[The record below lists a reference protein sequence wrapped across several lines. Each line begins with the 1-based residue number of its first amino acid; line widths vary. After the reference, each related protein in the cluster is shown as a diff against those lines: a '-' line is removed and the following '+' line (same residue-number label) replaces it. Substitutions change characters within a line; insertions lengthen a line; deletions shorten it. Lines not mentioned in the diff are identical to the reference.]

1 MPKVIFEK
9 LIISESENWIIL
21 NKPSGMITESN
32 PFEQALEDHLKTYL
46 TNNKKNAFVGVVHR
60 LDKVTSG
67 LIIFAK
73 KKSILKIL
81 NAMIANRQIKKAY
94 QAIVERKPNNDSAT
108 LVNQIEK
115 DIKSK
120 KAIIHAKSSKNTKE
134 AKLENSVNKKT
145 HLGYLLNIDL
155 YTGRFHQIRAQL
167 AHIKSPIVG
176 DSTYEGIK
184 HKQVEKGRILLHANK
199 LNFPKNEIGLPSQ
212 VHCAIDLPN
221 ESK

>member
-1 MPKVIFEK
+1 MSKIIFEK

-46 TNNKKNAFVGVVHR
+46 IKNKKNAFVGVVHR

-73 KKSILKIL
+73 KKSILKTL

-120 KAIIHAKSSKNTKE
+120 KAIIHTKANKNTKE
-134 AKLENSVNKKT
+134 AKLKYSVHKKT
-145 HLGYLLNIDL
+145 HLGYLLNINL

-167 AHIKSPIVG
+167 AYIKSPIIG
-176 DSTYEGIK
+176 DSTYEGTK
-184 HKQVEKGRILLHANK
+184 HSQVPDGRILLHANK
-199 LNFPKNEIGLPSQ
+199 LSFPKNEIGLPSQ
-212 VHCAIDLPN
+212 VHCTMDIPN

>member
-1 MPKVIFEK
+1 MPKIIFEK

-46 TNNKKNAFVGVVHR
+46 TKYKKNAFVGVVHR

-81 NAMIANRQIKKAY
+81 NTMIANRQIKKAY
-94 QAIVERKPNNDSAT
+94 QAIVEKKPNTDSAT

-115 DIKSK
+115 D
-120 KAIIHAKSSKNTKE
+120 
-134 AKLENSVNKKT
+134 
-145 HLGYLLNIDL
+145 
-155 YTGRFHQIRAQL
+155 
-167 AHIKSPIVG
+167 
-176 DSTYEGIK
+176 
-184 HKQVEKGRILLHANK
+184 
-199 LNFPKNEIGLPSQ
+199 
-212 VHCAIDLPN
+212 
-221 ESK
+221 